1 MKRRTFLKTT
11 VGGASVVVCR
21 LPQRGQLKTSNIGA
35 IHPGTA
41 PPAEPGQACR
51 LGAQMAV
58 DAVNAAGG
66 IKGKNGLKLELIL
79 GDTQTKPENGR
90 VEAERVVSQGAQ
102 MLLGSFDSGSTN
114 AMVSVAQ
121 QRRVPFL
128 IDIAAA
134 DPITANVA
142 ASGKSG
148 QP

>member
-1 MKRRTFLKTT
+1 MKRRTFLTTT
-11 VGGASVVVCR
+11 VGGAAALGFP
-21 LPQRGQLKTSNIGA
+21 LPLRAQPKTFKIGT
-35 IHPGTA
+35 IHPVTGA
-41 PPAEPGQACR
+41 LAEPGQACR

-121 QRRVPFL
+121 LVEYREGTDPASVASRRRTL
-128 IDIAAA
+128 LL
-134 DPITANVA
+134 
-142 ASGKSG
+142 
-148 QP
+148 